1 MAEQNERKLYDLK
14 VDSEFRDL
22 IPPLSA
28 EELKLLEDSIAANGC
43 ESPIIVWNGA
53 IVDGHNRY
61 AICRKRGI
69 PFLLHEKEFE
79 SRDAAMLWMLRN
91 QLSRRN
97 LNSYQ
102 KSDLALRLEPLLAE
116 EAKKRKGMRTDLVQ
130 NSDRGSETGRTGNKL
145 GKLAG
150 VSHDTIQKVKK
161 LNAINKRQRY
171 MLARSADTE
180 EDCWQALAWAIVIQ
194 ATIDYRNAF
203 RKLEMHSRDNF
214 YRRRIQALEGFF
226 RSGWFGALCALDGDS
241 LMRQLRREV

>member
-1 MAEQNERKLYDLK
+1 
-14 VDSEFRDL
+14 
-22 IPPLSA
+22 
-28 EELKLLEDSIAANGC
+28 
-43 ESPIIVWNGA
+43 
-53 IVDGHNRY
+53 
-61 AICRKRGI
+61 
-69 PFLLHEKEFE
+69 
-79 SRDAAMLWMLRN
+79 MLWMLRN

-102 KSDLALRLEPLLAE
+102 KSALALRLEPLLRAE
-116 EAKKRKGMRTDLVQ
+116 ARARQATSTGGASPQLTQ
-130 NSDRGSETGRTGNKL
+130 NSAEAGKKGETRKVL